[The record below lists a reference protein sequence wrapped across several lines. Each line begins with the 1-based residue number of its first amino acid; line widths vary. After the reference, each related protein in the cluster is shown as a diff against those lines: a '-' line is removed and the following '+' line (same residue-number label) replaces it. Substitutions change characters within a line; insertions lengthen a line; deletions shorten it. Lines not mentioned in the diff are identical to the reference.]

1 VVRAALTVGG
11 YSALGATMGAL
22 FLGAAAT
29 LVRRPAS
36 QGGSLGGDSTLARP
50 RLLLPALYRTR
61 GLERPLLPLAHVLHH
76 GVGDTAD
83 QVATDLD
90 AVDLG

>member
-1 VVRAALTVGG
+1 MSGCARREMPDLQAFLGLDSPEKCNPVSPWSGPALTVGG

-36 QGGSLGGDSTLARP
+36 QGGSLDRMEP
-50 RLLLPALYRTR
+50 
-61 GLERPLLPLAHVLHH
+61 
-76 GVGDTAD
+76 
-83 QVATDLD
+83 
-90 AVDLG
+90 

>member
-1 VVRAALTVGG
+1 MVRAALTVGG

-36 QGGSLGGDSTLARP
+36 QGGSLGGD
-50 RLLLPALYRTR
+50 YRTR

-83 QVATDLD
+83 QGRDRP
-90 AVDLG
+90 